1 MTYHTLRG
9 RLFGFASSLSLVG
22 ALLAAI
28 PYSLDSQAATLPAER
43 PTLDATSEKDAT
55 QGRSRSLA
63 TFWGALDL
71 QPRDA
76 WKRLRASFEWRD
88 QWRADAGHARVQHWI
103 DEYRSSPGNIAEIT
117 ERARPWLTWI
127 IQQVEARGLPG
138 EIALVPFVESSFDPQ
153 ARSHFGAAGLW
164 QIMPRTGE
172 ALGLRLNNA
181 WDGRLDVVR
190 STEAA
195 LDYIE
200 MQADQWYE
208 GNIELSLA
216 AYNAGAGTVNQAR
229 RVAQSQGHAGE
240 YWDLNLPA
248 ETMDYVPKLLAI
260 AAIIAEPRRYGVELP
275 DIEGGPAFAQ
285 VPVTRRVTLDEA
297 ARLAG
302 VSRPRLARLNPGLR
316 GDVAHPDRGG
326 DLLVPMGH
334 AQRLVAGLGTSPMD
348 GTVDSADIHVVQRG
362 DTLSSIAS
370 QHALAAADLA
380 RWNGLDQPDAL
391 QPGQQL
397 TLSGR

>member
-1 MTYHTLRG
+1 MTYHTMRR
-9 RLFGFASSLSLVG
+9 RLFGFASSLSLLG
-22 ALLAAI
+22 ALLATA
-28 PYSLDSQAATLPAER
+28 PYSLESQAATMPADR
-43 PTLDATSEKDAT
+43 ATLGATSQDTAT
-55 QGRSRSLA
+55 LARSRSQSMA

-71 QPRDA
+71 QPKDA
-76 WKRLRASFEWRD
+76 WERLRASFEWRD

-103 DEYRSSPGNIAEIT
+103 DEYRSSPENIAKIT

-127 IQQVEARGLPG
+127 VQQVEARGLPG
-138 EIALVPFVESSFDPQ
+138 EIALVPFIESSFDPE

-172 ALGLRLNNA
+172 ALGLRRNNA

-208 GNIELSLA
+208 GDIELSLA
-216 AYNAGAGTVNQAR
+216 AYNAGAGTVNQAVR
-229 RVAQSQGHAGE
+229 LAQSQGHAGE
-240 YWDLNLPA
+240 YWDLSLPA

-260 AAIIAEPRRYGVELP
+260 AAIISEPQRYGVNLP

-302 VSRPRLARLNPGLR
+302 VPEQRLAELNPGLR
-316 GDVAHPDRGG
+316 AGVAHPHQVDN
-326 DLLVPMGH
+326 LLVPMGH
-334 AQRLVAGLGTSPMD
+334 AQRLVAALGSPMNDADD
-348 GTVDSADIHVVQRG
+348 GAVHVVQRG

-370 QHALAAADLA
+370 QHAVAAADLV
-380 RWNGLDQPDAL
+380 RWNGLDRPDAL

-397 TLSGR
+397 TLSGG

>member
-1 MTYHTLRG
+1 MTYHTMRR
-9 RLFGFASSLSLVG
+9 RLFGFASSLSLLG
-22 ALLAAI
+22 ALLATA
-28 PYSLDSQAATLPAER
+28 PYSLESQAATMPADR
-43 PTLDATSEKDAT
+43 ATLGATSQDTAT
-55 QGRSRSLA
+55 LARSRSQSMA

-71 QPRDA
+71 QPKDA
-76 WKRLRASFEWRD
+76 WERLRASFEWRD
-88 QWRADAGHARVQHWI
+88 QWRADAGHTRVQHWI
-103 DEYRSSPGNIAEIT
+103 DEYRSSPENIAKIT

-127 IQQVEARGLPG
+127 VQQVEARGLPG
-138 EIALVPFVESSFDPQ
+138 EIALVPFIESSFDPE

-172 ALGLRLNNA
+172 ALGLRRNNA

-208 GNIELSLA
+208 GDIELSLA
-216 AYNAGAGTVNQAR
+216 AYNAGAGTVNQAVR
-229 RVAQSQGHAGE
+229 LAQSQGHAGE
-240 YWDLNLPA
+240 YWDLSLPA

-260 AAIIAEPRRYGVELP
+260 AAIISEPQHYGVNLP
-275 DIEGGPAFAQ
+275 DIEDSPAFAQ

-302 VSRPRLARLNPGLR
+302 VPEQRLAELNPGLR
-316 GDVAHPDRGG
+316 AGVAHPHQVDN
-326 DLLVPMGH
+326 LLVPMGH
-334 AQRLVAGLGTSPMD
+334 AQRLVAALGSPMNDADD
-348 GTVDSADIHVVQRG
+348 GAVHVVQRG

-370 QHALAAADLA
+370 QHAVAAADLV
-380 RWNGLDQPDAL
+380 RWNGLDRPDAL

-397 TLSGR
+397 TLSGG